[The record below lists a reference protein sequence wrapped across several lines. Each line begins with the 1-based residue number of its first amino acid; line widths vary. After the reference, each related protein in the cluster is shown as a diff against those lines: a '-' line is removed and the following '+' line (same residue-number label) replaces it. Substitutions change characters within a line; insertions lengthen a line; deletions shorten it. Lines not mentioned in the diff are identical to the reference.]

1 MFKAPEEFNAV
12 QRVSWYVGLVIAFV
26 LMLTV
31 LALGFRGVIAVWQ
44 WILGI

>member
-1 MFKAPEEFNAV
+1 MFKAPEGFTPV

-26 LMLTV
+26 VTLTV
-31 LALGFRGVIAVWQ
+31 LALGFRGMVAVWQ

>member
-1 MFKAPEEFNAV
+1 MFKAPEGFNAV
-12 QRVSWYVGLVIAFV
+12 QRVSWYVGLVIAVV

-31 LALGFRGVIAVWQ
+31 LALGFRGMVAVWQ

>member
-1 MFKAPEEFNAV
+1 VFKAPKGFTPV

-31 LALGFRGVIAVWQ
+31 LALGFRGMVAVWQ
-44 WILGI
+44 WVLGI

>member
-1 MFKAPEEFNAV
+1 VFKAPEWFTPL
-12 QRVSWYVGLVIAFV
+12 QRVSWYISLVIAYV

-31 LALGFRGVIAVWQ
+31 FALGFRGMVAVWQ